1 MPDRQMTALLARLEN
16 LERKVSRIE
25 RVEYTPYGEVAGKIA
40 YYRAGD
46 ASLNPPGDVDA
57 VGDVGAGGDIM
68 ATGGLA
74 AGGTTLNPDTGDVL
88 YTGTLVSRKS
98 STNYDCYAYVP
109 ATSMISIYSS
119 TSKTSSGTETI
130 TVSGIPDEAVAVQVG
145 IATSGTVGAF
155 YSASATSGDF
165 HHILARALNTSYKN
179 HIIGIIKLGVGTR
192 QFHGRWNTA
201 GTLSVDLYVLGYFI

>member
-1 MPDRQMTALLARLEN
+1 MPDRQMTALLARLES

-57 VGDVGAGGDIM
+57 VGDVGA
-68 ATGGLA
+68 AGGLA
-74 AGGTTLNPDTGDVL
+74 AGGSGLNPDTGDVL

-109 ATSMISIYSS
+109 ATSMISIYDD

-130 TVSGIPDEAVAVQVG
+130 TVSGIPDAAVAVQVG
-145 IATSGTVGAF
+145 IAASGSAGAF
-155 YSASATSGDF
+155 YSASATSGDI
-165 HHILARALNTSYKN
+165 HHILARALGVSYKN
-179 HIIGIIKLGVGTR
+179 HTIGIVKLGVGTR
-192 QFHGRWNTA
+192 QFHGRWNTTS
-201 GTLSVDLYVLGYFI
+201 TLTVNLYVLGYFI